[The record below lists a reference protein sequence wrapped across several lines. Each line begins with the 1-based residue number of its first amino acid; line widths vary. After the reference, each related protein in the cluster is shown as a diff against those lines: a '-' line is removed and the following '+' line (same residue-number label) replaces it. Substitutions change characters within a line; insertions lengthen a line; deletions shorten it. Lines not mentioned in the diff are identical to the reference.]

1 MKGAFALG
9 QSNFFRMH
17 VLEGYMQLP
26 IGLAFRNVSSLVSE
40 CSAPSRREKSE
51 TLVDTG
57 EATYLWV
64 AETVL
69 RRVGRPLRARELVA
83 RGLDDQL
90 FDDRDISMTPQKS
103 MQSRL
108 SMEILRNGA
117 ESKFVRVAKG
127 QFFLRDLLD
136 KAGAANDR
144 LEVYTAPRRQAPPS
158 SEKVLAIHRDKY
170 RSILDFQGIGL
181 GPFDAQEKL
190 FDRKLVTY
198 LPRTEAETRDDLKQF
213 VTYTIVQHETKILS
227 FVRGQ
232 YNRAASF
239 LRGARCVGF
248 GGHVTDADLSLFTQA
263 DLGIRANAVREIS
276 EEINLPS
283 GRPHIDMDKLE
294 ILGVLNDNSSAVGV
308 RHLAII
314 MRYWVEDFSKWER
327 PQRGE
332 ASINRLRWIDTRDEP
347 LNLSDFE
354 YWSQICIR
362 KYYPQALHTVPS
374 YRIQRKNIFR
384 GRHIACV
391 VGAIGSGKSAA
402 TNALVNRA
410 GYKQINSGQVLA
422 DLLGIPAVPTSNRA
436 DFQKAAYEFILRP
449 DGPRI
454 LADALANAAKK
465 MTCERI
471 VIDGIRHPE
480 TLAELKDMLED
491 PLALLYVYTPP
502 DVAFAMYQM
511 REDHGIGGID
521 FDTFVDLYNA
531 PVEGQV
537 RYIIQDADVILYNWL
552 GLSEYERTIND
563 MLTKLGLVQ

>member
-1 MKGAFALG
+1 
-9 QSNFFRMH
+9 
-17 VLEGYMQLP
+17 
-26 IGLAFRNVSSLVSE
+26 LAN
-40 CSAPSRREKSE
+40 
-51 TLVDTG
+51 TG

-69 RRVGRPLRARELVA
+69 RKVGRPLRAGELVA

-90 FDDRDISMTPQKS
+90 FDDQDISKTPQKS

-108 SMEILRNGA
+108 SMEILRNGT
-117 ESKFVRVAKG
+117 ESRFVRVAKG
-127 QFFLRDLLD
+127 QFFLRDLLY
-136 KAGAANDR
+136 KEGGAADV
-144 LEVYTAPRRQAPPS
+144 LEVYTAPRREAPPS
-158 SEKVLAIHRDKY
+158 SEWVLAIHRDNY

-181 GPFDAQEKL
+181 GPFESPEKL
-190 FDRKLVTY
+190 LDRRLVTY

-263 DLGIRANAVREIS
+263 DLGIRANAIREIG

-283 GRPHIDMDKLE
+283 GRPQIDPEKLE

-308 RHLAII
+308 RHLAIV

-332 ASINRLRWIDTRDEP
+332 ASINRLRWIDTRHEP

-354 YWSQICIR
+354 YWSQLCIR
-362 KYYPQALHTVPS
+362 EYFPQALRTAPS
-374 YRIQRKNIFR
+374 YRIQRQNVFR

-391 VGAIGSGKSAA
+391 VGAIGSGKSA
-402 TNALVNRA
+402 TTDALINRA

-422 DLLGIPAVPTSNRA
+422 ELIGIPPVPESDRA
-436 DFQKAAYEFILRP
+436 DFQTAAFEFISKP
-449 DGPRI
+449 DGPRR
-454 LADALANAAKK
+454 LAAALVTAARKVAG
-465 MTCERI
+465 ERI

-480 TLAELKDMLED
+480 TLAELKEMSDV
-491 PLALLYVYTPP
+491 PLALMYVYTPP
-502 DVAFAMYQM
+502 NVAFEMYRM
-511 REDHGIGGID
+511 REDYGFGDID

-537 RYIIQDADVILYNWL
+537 RYIIQDADVILYNWI
-552 GLSEYERTIND
+552 GLPEYEKTINE
-563 MLTKLGLVQ
+563 MLTKLGLLQ

>member
-1 MKGAFALG
+1 MADG
-9 QSNFFRMH
+9 
-17 VLEGYMQLP
+17 
-26 IGLAFRNVSSLVSE
+26 
-40 CSAPSRREKSE
+40 
-51 TLVDTG
+51 G

-69 RRVGRPLRARELVA
+69 RKVGRPLRAGELVA

-90 FDDRDISMTPQKS
+90 FDDQDISKTPQKS

-117 ESKFVRVAKG
+117 QSKFVRVAKG

-136 KAGAANDR
+136 KEGGADAG

-158 SEKVLAIHRDKY
+158 SEKVLAIHRDNY
-170 RSILDFQGIGL
+170 LPILDFQGIGL
-181 GPFDAQEKL
+181 GPFESPEKL
-190 FDRKLVTY
+190 LDRRLVTY

-283 GRPHIDMDKLE
+283 GRPQIDPDKLE

-308 RHLAII
+308 RHLAIV
-314 MRYWVEDFSKWER
+314 MRYWVDDFSKWEK

-332 ASINRLRWIDTRDEP
+332 ASINRLRWIDTRHEP

-354 YWSQICIR
+354 YWSQLCIR
-362 KYYPQALHTVPS
+362 EYYPQALRTAPS
-374 YRIQRKNIFR
+374 YRIQRQYVFH

-391 VGAIGSGKSAA
+391 VGAIGSGKSAT
-402 TNALVNRA
+402 TNALINRA
-410 GYKQINSGQVLA
+410 GYEQINSGRVLA
-422 DLLGIPAVPTSNRA
+422 ELLGIPPVPVSDRT
-436 DFQKAAYEFILRP
+436 DFQKAAFEFISRP
-449 DGPRI
+449 DGPKT
-454 LADALANAAKK
+454 LATALANAAREI
-465 MTCERI
+465 TTERI
-471 VIDGIRHPE
+471 VIDGIRHAE
-480 TLAELKDMLED
+480 TLAELKELSDV

-502 DVAFAMYQM
+502 DVAFEMYRM
-511 REDHGIGGID
+511 REDHGVRDID
-521 FDTFVDLYNA
+521 FDAFVDLYNA

-537 RYIIQDADVILYNWL
+537 RYIIQDADVILYNWI
-552 GLSEYERTIND
+552 GLSEYEKTINE
-563 MLTKLGLVQ
+563 MLTKLGLKQ

>member
-1 MKGAFALG
+1 
-9 QSNFFRMH
+9 
-17 VLEGYMQLP
+17 
-26 IGLAFRNVSSLVSE
+26 LAE
-40 CSAPSRREKSE
+40 A
-51 TLVDTG
+51 G

-69 RRVGRPLRARELVA
+69 RKVGRPLRAGELVA

-90 FDDRDISMTPQKS
+90 FDDQDISKTPQKS

-108 SMEILRNGA
+108 SVEILRNGT

-127 QFFLRDLLD
+127 QFFLRDLLEREGGSD
-136 KAGAANDR
+136 DG
-144 LEVYTAPRRQAPPS
+144 LEVYTAPRREAPPS
-158 SEKVLAIHRDKY
+158 SEKVLAIHRNNY

-181 GPFDAQEKL
+181 GPFESPEKL
-190 FDRKLVTY
+190 LDRRLVTY
-198 LPRTEAETRDDLKQF
+198 LPRTEAETRDDMKQF

-248 GGHVTDADLSLFTQA
+248 GGHVTDADLSLFTQS
-263 DLGIRANAVREIS
+263 DLGIRANAVREIG

-283 GRPHIDMDKLE
+283 GRPQIDPDKLE
-294 ILGVLNDNSSAVGV
+294 VLGVLNDNSSAVGV
-308 RHLAII
+308 RHLAIV

-332 ASINRLRWIDTRDEP
+332 ASINRLRWIDTRHEP

-354 YWSQICIR
+354 YWSQLCIR

-374 YRIQRKNIFR
+374 YRIQRQNVFQ

-391 VGAIGSGKSAA
+391 VGAIGSGKSAT
-402 TNALVNRA
+402 TNALINRA

-422 DLLGIPAVPTSNRA
+422 ELLGIPPVPESDRA
-436 DFQKAAYEFILRP
+436 DFQKLAFEFISKP
-449 DGPRI
+449 DGPKT
-454 LADALANAAKK
+454 LAAALVNSARNTAG
-465 MTCERI
+465 ERI

-480 TLAELKDMLED
+480 TLAELKDMSD
-491 PLALLYVYTPP
+491 VPLALLYVYTPP
-502 DVAFAMYQM
+502 DVAYEMYRM
-511 REDHGIGGID
+511 REDHGFGDID
-521 FDTFVDLYNA
+521 FDAFVDLYNA

-537 RYIIQDADVILYNWL
+537 RYIIQDADVILYNWI
-552 GLSEYERTIND
+552 GLSEYEKTINE
-563 MLTKLGLVQ
+563 MLTKLGLRQ

>member
-1 MKGAFALG
+1 MAEA
-9 QSNFFRMH
+9 
-17 VLEGYMQLP
+17 
-26 IGLAFRNVSSLVSE
+26 
-40 CSAPSRREKSE
+40 
-51 TLVDTG
+51 G

-69 RRVGRPLRARELVA
+69 RKVGRPLRAGELVA

-90 FDDRDISMTPQKS
+90 FDDQDISKTPQKS

-108 SMEILRNGA
+108 SIEILRNGT

-127 QFFLRDLLD
+127 QFFLRELLEKEGGPD
-136 KAGAANDR
+136 DG
-144 LEVYTAPRRQAPPS
+144 LEVYTAPRREAPPS
-158 SEKVLAIHRDKY
+158 SEKVLAIHRNNY

-181 GPFDAQEKL
+181 GPFESPEKL
-190 FDRKLVTY
+190 LDRRLVTY
-198 LPRTEAETRDDLKQF
+198 LPRTEAETRDDMKQF

-248 GGHVTDADLSLFTQA
+248 GGHVTDADLSLFTQS
-263 DLGIRANAVREIS
+263 DLGIRANAVREIG

-283 GRPHIDMDKLE
+283 GRPQIDPDKLE
-294 ILGVLNDNSSAVGV
+294 VLGVLNDNSSAVGV
-308 RHLAII
+308 RHLAIV
-314 MRYWVEDFSKWER
+314 MRYWVEDFSMWER

-332 ASINRLRWIDTRDEP
+332 ASINRLRWIDTRHEP

-354 YWSQICIR
+354 YWSQLCIR

-374 YRIQRKNIFR
+374 YRIQRHNVFQ

-391 VGAIGSGKSAA
+391 VGAIGSGKSAT
-402 TNALVNRA
+402 TNALINTA

-422 DLLGIPAVPTSNRA
+422 ELIGIPPVPESDRA
-436 DFQKAAYEFILRP
+436 DFQKLAFEFISKP
-449 DGPRI
+449 DGPKM
-454 LADALANAAKK
+454 LAAALVNSARKIAG
-465 MTCERI
+465 ERI

-480 TLAELKDMLED
+480 TLAELKGLSDV

-502 DVAFAMYQM
+502 DVAYEMYRM
-511 REDHGIGGID
+511 REDHGFGDID
-521 FDTFVDLYNA
+521 FDSFVDLYNA

-537 RYIIQDADVILYNWL
+537 RYIIQDADVILYNWI
-552 GLSEYERTIND
+552 GLSEYEKTINE
-563 MLTKLGLVQ
+563 MLTKLGLRQ